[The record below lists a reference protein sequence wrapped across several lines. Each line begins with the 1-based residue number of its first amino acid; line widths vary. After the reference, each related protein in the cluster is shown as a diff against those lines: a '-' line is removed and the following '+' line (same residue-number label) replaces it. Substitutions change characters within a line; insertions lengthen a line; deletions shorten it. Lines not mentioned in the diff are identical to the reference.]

1 MGNGLAPKEPP
12 TDSHNVA
19 AAGGVAGGAA
29 AGAAA
34 GAIVG
39 RPRRLSYTL
48 WPAGLAGAP
57 PQGPT

>member
-19 AAGGVAGGAA
+19 AAGGAAG
-29 AGAAA
+29 GAAA